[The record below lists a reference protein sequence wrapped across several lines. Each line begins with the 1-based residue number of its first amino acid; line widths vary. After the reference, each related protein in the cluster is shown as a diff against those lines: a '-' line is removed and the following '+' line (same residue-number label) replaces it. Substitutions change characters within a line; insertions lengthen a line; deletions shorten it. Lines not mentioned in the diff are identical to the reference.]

1 MVLNAN
7 LLIAIDHQAKRNDRD
22 YFEFIGG
29 LLITRIFAKIVI
41 FFNFSTDFESSR
53 EYSKIVCIFI
63 TEKNNTLFIFNMN
76 FKAILVSFVVITAT
90 LLPSAAKDATYK
102 VTSPDGHLTATVS
115 IGKTVSYSV
124 ARDAVSLI
132 EPSEI
137 SMTLSGGIVFGEND
151 KVRKVRKASVDQ
163 TLPAIAYKKAVVRD
177 NCNEISIIF
186 KEFTLTFRAYDE
198 GVAYRF
204 TSSLKNDS
212 KVLAEKAQFNF
223 AKDWDA
229 YVPYVKQHTE
239 TLENQYWNS
248 FENTYS
254 IHALSQWNKERL
266 AFLPIAVSAE
276 GGMKVLIT
284 ESDLVDYPGM
294 YLYNE
299 GDATTLSGR
308 FAPYPKTVEQGGHN
322 MLQGIVKEREEYL
335 AACTAAESF
344 PWRII
349 MVSTND
355 ADLAVNDMVWKLGKP
370 ADPSQDFS
378 WVKPG
383 KVAWDWWNAWNLYGV
398 DFRAGINNDTYKYY
412 IDFAQKHGI
421 EYVILDEGWAVNKK
435 ADLMQIIPEIDL
447 PMLCEYAKA
456 HNVGLI
462 LWAGYYAF
470 DRDMENV
477 CKHYSEMGI
486 KGFKVDFM
494 DRDDQYMVDFFRRA
508 AATAAKYGLLVDF
521 HGAFKPVG
529 LNRTY
534 PNVINYEGVF
544 GLEQMKW
551 SKPTVDQVTYDVTV
565 PFIRMAAG
573 PMDYTQ
579 GAMRNA
585 IQKNYHPVNSE
596 AMSQGTRCHQ
606 LAEYVVFDSPLNML
620 CDSPSNYMAEPEC
633 TKYIADCPTV
643 WDESVAVNGVLGRF
657 ITLARRSGDVWYV
670 GSLNDWK
677 ARDLTLDLGF
687 LGEGDWTMEIFRDG
701 INADRAARDY
711 KRELVSVPAD
721 RKVKIHMAPG
731 GGWTAR
737 ITKK

>member
-1 MVLNAN
+1 MGNMTLK
-7 LLIAIDHQAKRNDRD
+7 Q
-22 YFEFIGG
+22 
-29 LLITRIFAKIVI
+29 
-41 FFNFSTDFESSR
+41 FF
-53 EYSKIVCIFI
+53 
-63 TEKNNTLFIFNMN
+63 
-76 FKAILVSFVVITAT
+76 
-90 LLPSAAKDATYK
+90 SAAAMFICLPLVAFGAQKTWS
-102 VTSPDGHLTATVS
+102 VSSPDGRIVAEISTGDGVRYS
-115 IGKTVSYSV
+115 ISRDGV
-124 ARDAVSLI
+124 ALI
-132 EPSEI
+132 TPSEI
-137 SMTLSGGIVFGEND
+137 SMTFEDGTVFGGSD
-151 KVRKVRKASVDQ
+151 RVRKVRKGSCDERGVRAMNYKKASVDNVYNHL
-163 TLPAIAYKKAVVRD
+163 TL
-177 NCNEISIIF
+177 EF
-186 KEFTLTFRAYDE
+186 KGYSVEFRAFDN

-204 TSSLKNDS
+204 VSTAKSGEFTVTDELT
-212 KVLAEKAQFNF
+212 EFNF
-223 AKDWDA
+223 AEDWTA
-229 YVPYVKQHTE
+229 WVPYVKSNEKKTFKQ
-239 TLENQYWNS
+239 QFVNS
-248 FENTYS
+248 FENTYEH
-254 IHALSQWNKERL
+254 IHLSQMDPERL
-266 AFLPIAVSAE
+266 VFLPMTVDAA
-276 GGMKVLIT
+276 GGVKIVVT
-284 ESDLVDYPGM
+284 ESDLLGYPGM
-294 YLYNE
+294 FLNGQGGKE
-299 GDATTLSGR
+299 LRSVR
-308 FAPYPKTVEQGGHN
+308 APYPVGLRPNGVYVYQDMDYADYIAKVEAGQ
-322 MLQGIVKEREEYL
+322 K
-335 AACTAAESF
+335 F
-344 PWRII
+344 PWKVVGI
-349 MVSTND
+349 TPD
-355 ADLAVNDMVWKLGKP
+355 AKSLMDLDLVWQLATP
-370 ADPSQDFS
+370 ADKNADWS

-383 KVAWDWWNAWNLYGV
+383 KVAWDWWNDWNLYGV

-435 ADLMQIIPEIDL
+435 ADLMQIVPEIDL

-477 CKHYSEMGI
+477 CRHYSEMGI

-494 DRDDQYMVDFFRRA
+494 DRDDQMMVDFFRRA

-551 SKPTVDQVTYDVTV
+551 SKSDVDQVTYDVTV

-585 IQKNYHPVNSE
+585 TRRNYHPVNSE

-633 TKYIADCPTV
+633 TKFIADCPTT
-643 WDESVAVNGVLGRF
+643 WDESLSVNGVLGNY
-657 ITLARRSGDVWYV
+657 ITLARRSGDIWYV
-670 GSLNDWK
+670 GSLNDWT
-677 ARDLTLDLGF
+677 ARDLTLDLSF

-701 INADRAARDY
+701 VNADRAARDY
-711 KRELVSVPAD
+711 KRESAQLSAD
-721 RKVKIHMAPG
+721 RKVTIHMAPG

>member
-1 MVLNAN
+1 MNLKSILAAAAFCAAAVLPA
-7 LLIAIDHQAKRNDRD
+7 
-22 YFEFIGG
+22 
-29 LLITRIFAKIVI
+29 
-41 FFNFSTDFESSR
+41 S
-53 EYSKIVCIFI
+53 
-63 TEKNNTLFIFNMN
+63 
-76 FKAILVSFVVITAT
+76 
-90 LLPSAAKDATYK
+90 AKDSVYK
-102 VTSPDGHLTATVS
+102 VASPDGHLSATVVV
-115 IGKTVSYSV
+115 GKTISYSV
-124 ARDAVSLI
+124 SRDEISLI
-132 EPSEI
+132 APSEI
-137 SMTLSGGIVFGEND
+137 SMSLSDGIVFGEDD
-151 KVRKVRKASVDQ
+151 KVRKVKKSTVDQ
-163 TLPAIAYKKAVVRD
+163 VLPAIAYKKAEVRD
-177 NCNEISIIF
+177 NYNEITLIF
-186 KEFTLTFRAYDE
+186 KEFSLVFRAYDE

-204 TSSLKNDS
+204 VSALKNDS
-212 KVLAEKAQFNF
+212 KVLAEQADFNF

-239 TLENQYWNS
+239 TLESQHWNS
-248 FENTYS
+248 FENIYS
-254 IHALSQWNKERL
+254 IHALTQWNKERL
-266 AFLPIAVSAE
+266 AFMPVAVAAE
-276 GGMKVLIT
+276 SGLKVLLT
-284 ESDLVDYPGM
+284 ESDLLDYPGM
-294 YLYNE
+294 FLYNK
-299 GDATTLSGR
+299 GDGTTLSGR

-322 MLQGIVKEREEYL
+322 MLQGIVKEREDYIASC
-335 AACTAAESF
+335 AAGESF

-349 MVSTND
+349 MVTTND
-355 ADLAVNDMVWKLGKP
+355 ADLAVNDMVWKLGTP
-370 ADPSQDFS
+370 ADTSQDFS
-378 WVKPG
+378 WVRPG

-412 IDFAQKHGI
+412 IDFASKNGI

-447 PMLCEYAKA
+447 PMLCEYAESR
-456 HNVGLI
+456 NVGLI

-477 CKHYSEMGI
+477 CKHYSQMGI

-494 DRDDQYMVDFFRRA
+494 DRDDQYMVDFFRRSA
-508 AATAAKYGLLVDF
+508 ETAAKYGLMIDF

-551 SKPTVDQVTYDVTV
+551 SKPEVDQVTYDVTV

-585 IQKNYHPVNSE
+585 TRKNYHPVNSE

-657 ITLARRSGDVWYV
+657 ITLARRSGDVWYI

-687 LGEGDWTMEIFRDG
+687 LGEGEWTMEIFRDG

-711 KRELVSVPAD
+711 KRETASVPAD
-721 RKVKIHMAPG
+721 RKVKIQMAPG

-737 ITKK
+737 VTKK

>member
-1 MVLNAN
+1 MTLKT
-7 LLIAIDHQAKRNDRD
+7 LIAAAAVS
-22 YFEFIGG
+22 
-29 LLITRIFAKIVI
+29 FA
-41 FFNFSTDFESSR
+41 
-53 EYSKIVCIFI
+53 
-63 TEKNNTLFIFNMN
+63 
-76 FKAILVSFVVITAT
+76 AILPV
-90 LLPSAAKDATYK
+90 AAKDVTYK
-102 VTSPDGHLTATVS
+102 VISPDGHLSATVVV
-115 IGKTVSYSV
+115 GQTVSYSV
-124 ARDAVSLI
+124 SRDGVNLI
-132 EPSEI
+132 APSEI
-137 SMTLSGGIVFGEND
+137 SMTLSDGIVFGEND
-151 KVRKVRKASVDQ
+151 KVRKVKKASVDQ
-163 TLPAIAYKKAVVRD
+163 TLPTVAYKKAQVRD
-177 NCNEISIIF
+177 NFNEITLIF
-186 KEFTLTFRAYDE
+186 KEFSLAFRAYDE

-212 KVLAEKAQFNF
+212 MVLAEMAQFNF

-239 TLENQYWNS
+239 TLESQYWNS

-284 ESDLVDYPGM
+284 ESDLVNYPGM

-299 GDATTLSGR
+299 GNATTLSGR

-322 MLQGIVKEREEYL
+322 MLQGIVKDREGYIASC
-335 AACTAAESF
+335 AAGESF
-344 PWRII
+344 PWRVI

-355 ADLAVNDMVWKLGKP
+355 AELAVNDLVWKLGEP
-370 ADPSQDFS
+370 ADPSVDYS

-383 KVAWDWWNAWNLYGV
+383 KVAWDWWNDWNIYGV

-435 ADLMQIIPEIDL
+435 ADLMQIVPEIDL

-494 DRDDQYMVDFFRRA
+494 DRDDQYMVDFFRRSA
-508 AATAAKYGLLVDF
+508 ETAAKYGLLIDF

-643 WDESVAVNGVLGRF
+643 WDESVAVNGVLGRY

-687 LGEGDWTMEIFRDG
+687 LGEGEWTMEIFRDG

-711 KRELVSVPAD
+711 KREFVPVSAD

-737 ITKK
+737 VTKK